1 MTVTEVLMP
10 LMGADMT
17 EGAIARWLK
26 REGDDVSRGDILAE
40 VETDKAVVEMEA
52 FGSGILRK
60 VLLAEGVIV
69 PVGQVIAI
77 IADADEEIPD
87 IGPSAEEASAADT
100 PAPAVTPEPAAAAS
114 PAPAV
119 GGRIKASPVARKI
132 AAEHGIDLSGL
143 VGSGPGGR
151 IVKTDVEAAIAA
163 GGPPAVAQPATV
175 AVSAASPAPVA
186 LSAEDIPLS
195 TMRKAI
201 ARTVVR
207 SKTDQPDF
215 WVSAAVDMTQAMNA
229 RSQLNETFASEGV
242 KVSIN
247 DMILK
252 AVALAIE
259 KYPKW
264 NASFADDR
272 LIAHPDINIGVAIA
286 LEQGL
291 MVPAVLKCQGKP
303 LKQIAIE
310 SKDLA
315 DRAKSGGLTQEEL
328 TGGTFSVSNLGM
340 YGIDEFA
347 AIIMPP
353 QAGILAVG
361 SVTQTP
367 VVSND
372 DIAIASI
379 MKITLTVDHRVNDGA
394 EAAQF
399 LSQIKLHL
407 ENPLSLVL

>member
-1 MTVTEVLMP
+1 MAVTEVLMP

-60 VLLAEGVIV
+60 VLIAEGVIV
-69 PVGQVIAI
+69 PVGRVIAI

-87 IGPSAEEASAADT
+87 IGSSAEEASAADT

-114 PAPAV
+114 PAPAG

-132 AAEHGIDLSGL
+132 AAEHGIDLAGL

-163 GGPPAVAQPATV
+163 GGPPAVAQPA
-175 AVSAASPAPVA
+175 AAADAAASPAPVA

-291 MVPAVLKCQGKP
+291 MVPAVLKCQAKP

-315 DRAKSGGLTQEEL
+315 NRAKSGGLTQEEL

-372 DIAIASI
+372 DITIASI

>member
-1 MTVTEVLMP
+1 MAVTEVLMP

-26 REGDDVSRGDILAE
+26 SEGDDVSRGDILAE

-60 VLLAEGVIV
+60 VLIAEGVTV

-77 IADADEEIPD
+77 IADADDVIPD
-87 IGPSAEEASAADT
+87 TGPSAETAPTAAT
-100 PAPAVTPEPAAAAS
+100 PVPAAIPAAAPEPIAAVVAS
-114 PAPAV
+114 SAS
-119 GGRIKASPVARKI
+119 GGRIKASPVAKKI
-132 AAEHGIDLSGL
+132 AAEHGIDLAS
-143 VGSGPGGR
+143 VAGSGPGGR
-151 IVKTDVEAAIAA
+151 IVKADVEAAVAGAPSVATPAA
-163 GGPPAVAQPATV
+163 T
-175 AVSAASPAPVA
+175 AAPSGLP
-186 LSAEDIPLS
+186 AEDIPLS

-207 SKTDQPDF
+207 SKADQPDF
-215 WVSAAVDMTQAMNA
+215 WVSAAINMTQANNA
-229 RSQLNETFASEGV
+229 RSQLNRTFADEGV
-242 KVSIN
+242 KVSVN

-264 NASFADDR
+264 NASYAEDR
-272 LIAHPDINIGVAIA
+272 LIAHSDINIGVAIA
-286 LEQGL
+286 LDDGL
-291 MVPAVLKCQGKP
+291 MVPAVLRCQGKA

-310 SKDLA
+310 SKGLFV
-315 DRAKSGGLTQEEL
+315 RAKSGGLTQEEM
-328 TGGTFSVSNLGM
+328 TGGTFSVSNMGM
-340 YGIDEFA
+340 YGVDEFS

-361 SVTQTP
+361 AVTPTP
-367 VVSND
+367 VVID
-372 DIAIASI
+372 GEVVIASI
-379 MKITLTVDHRVNDGA
+379 MKAVLTVDHRVNDGA
-394 EAAQF
+394 EAAKF
-399 LSQIKLHL
+399 LNQVKSHL

>member
-1 MTVTEVLMP
+1 MAVTEVLMP

-163 GGPPAVAQPATV
+163 GGPPAVAQPAAV
-175 AVSAASPAPVA
+175 AASAASPAPVA

-361 SVTQTP
+361 SVIQTP

-399 LSQIKLHL
+399 LSQIRLHL
-407 ENPLSLVL
+407 GNPLGLVL